1 MMVSSRLPH
10 AILPRQPPSAREDP
24 FVLDLTSLIIVAGLF
39 LGLVIGDAALF
50 GDPVQVQISVPSKI
64 SDTGFTE
71 AAAEQVFAAQ
81 VADMGQ
87 TNSIVQ
93 TPSVQLSTRPS
104 ILAAM
109 AKPLSLDNVVVA
121 IQSQAGVDVVTV
133 HGAVMA
139 GGTGN
144 QLDMTMVVSIPRE
157 VPVQIRLSQA
167 DGDATALVQ
176 HAAESAME
184 FVSPYRLALTHFA
197 RGLGADTA
205 PLKRAKAITTRALAR
220 TWNASRATEQVMLHN
235 LAALMALLDNDEA
248 EAQAQFGLTDS
259 VPNASPAAHGV
270 VELNRCFLAVSS
282 RQTADAERRCAAG
295 RAMTAG
301 LQLRGWNA
309 RIKTMDALV
318 AWSAWRSGPGGG
330 AAARGDRRRPGRRD
344 AACLPGAVAGH
355 RGPAGECRRR
365 TGDRR
370 QSGAVQGRASGPG
383 AVTVLGGSGEGR
395 PAATQMNGGRGARH
409 N

>member
-1 MMVSSRLPH
+1 M
-10 AILPRQPPSAREDP
+10 PSCRGNEAARED
-24 FVLDLTSLIIVAGLF
+24 FSVLDLTSLIIVAGLF
-39 LGLVIGDAALF
+39 LGLVVGDAALF
-50 GDPVQVQISVPSKI
+50 GDPVQVQITIPSKI

-93 TPSVQLSTRPS
+93 TPSVQMSTRPT
-104 ILAAM
+104 ILAAL

-139 GGTGN
+139 TAAGN

-220 TWNASRATEQVMLHN
+220 TWNVSRSSEQVMLHN
-235 LAALMALLDNDEA
+235 LAAMIALLDNDDTEA
-248 EAQAQFGLTDS
+248 RAQFALADAT
-259 VPNASPAAHGV
+259 PNAAPAAYGV
-270 VELNRCFLAVSS
+270 VALNRCFLAVSA
-282 RQTADAERRCAAG
+282 RQTADAERYCAAG
-295 RAMTAG
+295 TAMTAG
-301 LQLRGWNA
+301 LQLRGWHA
-309 RIKTMDALV
+309 RVKTLYALV
-318 AWSAWRSGPGGG
+318 AWSRGDLAQAEAGLREAIAEVPDDQAPHVYLAQLLDAEGLAEK
-330 AAARGDRRRPGRRD
+330 AAAERATAGKLGRLEVDVPAQAQSLYWVDPVKGGLRRR
-344 AACLPGAVAGH
+344 
-355 RGPAGECRRR
+355 
-365 TGDRR
+365 
-370 QSGAVQGRASGPG
+370 
-383 AVTVLGGSGEGR
+383 
-395 PAATQMNGGRGARH
+395 N
-409 N
+409 

>member
-1 MMVSSRLPH
+1 MVSSRLPH
-10 AILPRQPPSAREDP
+10 AILSRQRSSAREDLS
-24 FVLDLTSLIIVAGLF
+24 VLDLTSLMIVAGLF
-39 LGLVIGDAALF
+39 LGLVVGDAALF
-50 GDPVQVQISVPSKI
+50 GDPVQVQITVPSKV

-81 VADMGQ
+81 VAEMGQ
-87 TNSIVQ
+87 ANSIVQ
-93 TPSVQLSTRPS
+93 TPSVQLSTRPT
-104 ILAAM
+104 ILAAL

-176 HAAESAME
+176 QAAESAME

-220 TWNASRATEQVMLHN
+220 TWNASRASEQVMLHN
-235 LAALMALLDNDEA
+235 LAAMLALLGNDEA
-248 EAQAQFGLTDS
+248 GARAQFALTDAI
-259 VPNASPAAHGV
+259 PDASPAAHGV
-270 VELNRCFLAVSS
+270 VELNRCFLAVSA
-282 RQTADAERRCAAG
+282 RQTADAERHCAAG
-295 RAMTAG
+295 RVMTAG
-301 LQLRGWNA
+301 LGLRGW
-309 RIKTMDALV
+309 DAKVTTLDGLV
-318 AWSAWRSGPGGG
+318 AWS
-330 AAARGDRRRPGRRD
+330 RGDLAQAEAQLREAIAEDPEDESPHVYLAQLLDAEGQAANATAERATAGKLGRHEVEVPAQAQSLYWVDPAKGGMRRR
-344 AACLPGAVAGH
+344 
-355 RGPAGECRRR
+355 
-365 TGDRR
+365 
-370 QSGAVQGRASGPG
+370 S
-383 AVTVLGGSGEGR
+383 
-395 PAATQMNGGRGARH
+395 
-409 N
+409 